1 MMLMKDWVINNT
13 KITLEQYEKVINNNS
28 EDKTFFIADNFRAR
42 LLYIIMCFTLEKPTE
57 ERLKAFEMERKNGY
71 YNFHDISFKLF
82 YEMISDPILFSLERY
97 GNCHFDSVIL
107 SKTVHCDVIT
117 AICRDYKNYPF
128 LHSFIVI
135 KNTNGDEFIGDSSL
149 NIIMKKDL
157 YYALLDVHELTRISE
172 SELKELIDIIT
183 RNREL
188 VDIDYREMLCFPNE
202 IKEGILKLERTLR

>member
-82 YEMISDPILFSLERY
+82 
-97 GNCHFDSVIL
+97 
-107 SKTVHCDVIT
+107 
-117 AICRDYKNYPF
+117 
-128 LHSFIVI
+128 
-135 KNTNGDEFIGDSSL
+135 
-149 NIIMKKDL
+149 
-157 YYALLDVHELTRISE
+157 
-172 SELKELIDIIT
+172 
-183 RNREL
+183 
-188 VDIDYREMLCFPNE
+188 
-202 IKEGILKLERTLR
+202 